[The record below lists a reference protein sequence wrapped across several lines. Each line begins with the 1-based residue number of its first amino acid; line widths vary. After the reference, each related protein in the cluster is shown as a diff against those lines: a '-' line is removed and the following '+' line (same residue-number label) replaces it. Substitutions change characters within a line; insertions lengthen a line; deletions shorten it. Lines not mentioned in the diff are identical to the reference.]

1 MQVRIWNCSR
11 RCLHSNVI
19 KTFTRLLYSEK
30 SMMHRIGMDIYIEYT
45 GLTDLLAFL
54 YITYNKNLNLNL
66 ASIIDYYYYY
76 SANFRFWYNIIIIGL
91 QNAHYII
98 SDHTSVHSYISVVT
112 IGKTAKMGSIFFL
125 LQCSNFMKQHCH
137 TAVVFVYEFT
147 W

>member
-1 MQVRIWNCSR
+1 M
-11 RCLHSNVI
+11 HSNVI

-76 SANFRFWYNIIIIGL
+76 SANFRF
-91 QNAHYII
+91 
-98 SDHTSVHSYISVVT
+98 
-112 IGKTAKMGSIFFL
+112 
-125 LQCSNFMKQHCH
+125 
-137 TAVVFVYEFT
+137 
-147 W
+147 